1 MNDRTQSS
9 DRETGLGSTGADG
22 TGPASADDRSRPG
35 TLAPRAYL
43 LFGVATLL
51 GLAHHL
57 DHVIRGN
64 HVGWPITP
72 DVNPF
77 TYSLGIYPLVALGFA
92 LSLTGRAGAR
102 YWTVVMALGTAML
115 AFFHLS
121 PWAVEPPSDVV
132 LPYADPAFGYLAF
145 AILLALIG
153 VVGAG
158 ALYSARQWVREW
170 S

>member
-1 MNDRTQSS
+1 MEDSTHSNGS
-9 DRETGLGSTGADG
+9 DSPTVSGDHADSPRGHSRSDTLG
-22 TGPASADDRSRPG
+22 
-35 TLAPRAYL
+35 PRAYL
-43 LFGVATLL
+43 LFAVATLL

-72 DVNPF
+72 EVNPF
-77 TYSLGIYPLVALGFA
+77 TYSLVIYPLVVLGFI

-102 YWTVVMALGTAML
+102 YWTVVMTLGAGML

-121 PWAVEPPSDVV
+121 PWAVEPPGDVI
-132 LPYADPAFGYLAF
+132 LPYANPLFGYLAF
-145 AILLALIG
+145 AVLLALIG

-158 ALYSARQWVREW
+158 AVYSFRLWDRE
-170 S
+170 ST

>member
-1 MNDRTQSS
+1 MERLRRLTDT
-9 DRETGLGSTGADG
+9 DDH
-22 TGPASADDRSRPG
+22 ASAAGQSGPG
-35 TLAPRAYL
+35 TLTPRAYL
-43 LFGVATLL
+43 LFAAATLL

-72 DVNPF
+72 EVNPF
-77 TYSLGIYPLVALGFA
+77 TYSLVIYPLVVLGFT

-102 YWTVVMALGTAML
+102 YWTVVMTLGAGML

-121 PWAVEPPSDVV
+121 PWAVEPPGDVI
-132 LPYADPAFGYLAF
+132 LPYANPLFGYAAF
-145 AILLALIG
+145 AVLLALIG

-158 ALYSARQWVREW
+158 ALYSFRLWGRQL